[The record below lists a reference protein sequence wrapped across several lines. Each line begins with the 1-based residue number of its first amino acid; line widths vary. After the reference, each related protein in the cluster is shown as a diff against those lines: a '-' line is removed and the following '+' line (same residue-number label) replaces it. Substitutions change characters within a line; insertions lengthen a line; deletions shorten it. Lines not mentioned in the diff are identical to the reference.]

1 MTQLQHPPSA
11 ILSRLLDPIGRIMP
25 VSFAQEL
32 VAMRARPEDQARI
45 DELADKA
52 TEGALTAEEQA
63 EYEAYIDAIDV
74 ISILQAKARSVL
86 AAQQP
91 KA

>member
-1 MTQLQHPPSA
+1 MTQLQHPPGT
-11 ILSRLLDPIGRIMP
+11 ILSRLLEPVGQMMP

-32 VAMRARPEDQARI
+32 AAMRARPEEQARI

-52 TEGALTAEEQA
+52 NEGVLTAEERA

-86 AAQQP
+86 AGQP
-91 KA
+91 NA